1 MTGTGSRH
9 CMPRAQPEA
18 GRQRHEA
25 VTAEPQHRDDRPPT
39 FAIEI
44 WASPQLREQNPGR
57 ALSLSEALEAGH
69 QPAAHRN
76 REPDPELEIEP

>member
-1 MTGTGSRH
+1 MTASDPREAAPAARSEGDKQRQEAASRELQDRTGR
-9 CMPRAQPEA
+9 R
-18 GRQRHEA
+18 
-25 VTAEPQHRDDRPPT
+25 PT
-39 FAIEI
+39 FVIEI

-69 QPAAHRN
+69 QRAAYRD

>member
-1 MTGTGSRH
+1 MTVGDPREAAPDGRPEGDKQRQEAADHELQSRTGR
-9 CMPRAQPEA
+9 RPEF
-18 GRQRHEA
+18 
-25 VTAEPQHRDDRPPT
+25 V
-39 FAIEI
+39 IEI

-69 QPAAHRN
+69 QRAAYRD